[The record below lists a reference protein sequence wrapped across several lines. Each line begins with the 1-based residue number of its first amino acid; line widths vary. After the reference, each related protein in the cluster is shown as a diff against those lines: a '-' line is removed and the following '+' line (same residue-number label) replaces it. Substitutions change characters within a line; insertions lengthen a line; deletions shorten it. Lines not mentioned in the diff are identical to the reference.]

1 MQEKDRDH
9 IRGERPQHCGSE
21 QDQGHYIVTPLM
33 SVIVL
38 LLALTAMPVELRQF
52 DARLLHLQ
60 YDMLDLAINVIG
72 YIPVGMLL
80 GRMGLWRGI
89 SIATLLTVV
98 AESSQFFML
107 HRYPAIADMVMN
119 VVGAL
124 VGLFLNLRLRCSVPV
139 LPLNPASA
147 FLAVIAAL
155 PVLAMII
162 ATGLKDRSQ
171 WRATKHLL
179 VNNRGATI
187 AGTLEAHWTFD
198 TVVGRVVTDSS
209 GNGLDGN
216 LVGGVTAVEGKRGLA
231 LSFDGVRDCLDF
243 GSPVALRLMGS
254 MTITAWIYST
264 SFPVDDAAIVSSL
277 DPGYQLDTTIDRGPR
292 TIGFKLNTL
301 GGEVIARYG
310 QTVLVRDTWYH
321 LAGVYDAE
329 ARTLSV
335 YLNGQLDD
343 GFLLGSVPAVQ
354 QATYR
359 HVFVGRRPSIP
370 GFEFAGLIDDVRI
383 FSRALRKDEIVVAMN
398 GGQTVDTPPG
408 KPATTRAIEIERQR
422 LPGWFGGSY
431 PKTRS
436 EHALLPGA
444 MVLVGMLL
452 AVVWAG
458 FHPEHQ
464 MRILFVSLALGLL
477 LVLVPGSALTLPWY
491 TELSLPV
498 LCVVGSFS
506 VVVSLERRRNGP
518 NSSSRQ
524 CRDGM

>member
-1 MQEKDRDH
+1 MESRNAQ
-9 IRGERPQHCGSE
+9 IRGESPQHCGSE
-21 QDQGHYIVTPLM
+21 QARGHYVVTPLVN
-33 SVIVL
+33 VIVL
-38 LLALTAMPVELRQF
+38 LLALTAIPVELRQF

-60 YDMLDLAINVIG
+60 HDMLDLATNVIG

-80 GRMGLWRGI
+80 GRMGFWRGI
-89 SIATLLTVV
+89 SIATALTVV
-98 AESSQFFML
+98 AESSQFFMM
-107 HRYPAIADMVMN
+107 HRYPAIADVVMN
-119 VVGAL
+119 LLGA
-124 VGLFLNLRLRCSVPV
+124 VAGLFLNLRLRCSVPV
-139 LPLNPASA
+139 LSLNPVSA

-162 ATGLKDRSQ
+162 TIGLEDRSQ

-179 VNNRGATI
+179 VNNRGATT

-198 TVVGRVVTDSS
+198 TVVERVVTDSS

-216 LVGGVTAVEGKRGLA
+216 LVEGVTAVEGKRGLA
-231 LSFDGVRDCLDF
+231 LSFDGVCDCVDF

-277 DPGYQLDTTIDRGPR
+277 EPGYQLDTTVDRGPR
-292 TIGFKLNTL
+292 TIGFKLTTV
-301 GGEVIARYG
+301 GGQVIARYG
-310 QTVLVRDTWYH
+310 RTVLVRDTWYH

-329 ARTLSV
+329 ARSLSV
-335 YLNGQLDD
+335 YLDGQLDD

-359 HVFVGRRPSIP
+359 HVFIGRRPSIP

-383 FSRALRKDEIVVAMN
+383 YSRALRKDEIVVAMN
-398 GGQTVDTPPG
+398 GGQTVDTPTG

-422 LPGWFGGSY
+422 PPGLFGASY
-431 PKTRS
+431 LKTRS
-436 EHALLPGA
+436 EHVLLPGA
-444 MVLVGMLL
+444 MVLAGMLL

-458 FHPEHQ
+458 FHPERQ
-464 MRILFVSLALGLL
+464 IRILFVSLGLGLL

-491 TELSLPV
+491 TELSLPM

-506 VVVSLERRRNGP
+506 VVVSMERRRNGS

-524 CRDGM
+524 CRDGI